1 MILKYGNFRTRPG
14 GFGHEAFLPKKRQNI
29 HVIPYFFSTVSE
41 RFDVTKYGLVWFRPG
56 CVGTPPIKYYN
67 HRFTVFYVQFYSK
80 NQKKI

>member
-1 MILKYGNFRTRPG
+1 METSEPARAGSDTRNFCNKKKTKHTR
-14 GFGHEAFLPKKRQNI
+14 
-29 HVIPYFFSTVSE
+29 VISYFFSTVSE